1 MLGQKGAAPRR
12 DTQAGARPAF
22 FIFGFPRLFLSVL
35 LYFFGREFLQV
46 IARLSVPGH
55 IEAAAASDKV
65 GAFADVR
72 LDFTGFDCVD
82 NCNFDK
88 IRTSDCALIAAG

>member
-1 MLGQKGAAPRR
+1 M
-12 DTQAGARPAF
+12 
-22 FIFGFPRLFLSVL
+22 
-35 LYFFGREFLQV
+35 
-46 IARLSVPGH
+46 PGH
-55 IEAAAASDKV
+55 IEPAAATDKV
-65 GAFADVR
+65 GAFAEVR

>member
-1 MLGQKGAAPRR
+1 MLGQEGAALRQ

-22 FIFGFPRLFLSVL
+22 FISDFRVLLFGLAALFGRKNFLHMIACATFRAWPEPAAATDKSWSVL
-35 LYFFGREFLQV
+35 GL
-46 IARLSVPGH
+46 
-55 IEAAAASDKV
+55 
-65 GAFADVR
+65 R

-88 IRTSDCALIAAG
+88 FRTSDCALIAAG